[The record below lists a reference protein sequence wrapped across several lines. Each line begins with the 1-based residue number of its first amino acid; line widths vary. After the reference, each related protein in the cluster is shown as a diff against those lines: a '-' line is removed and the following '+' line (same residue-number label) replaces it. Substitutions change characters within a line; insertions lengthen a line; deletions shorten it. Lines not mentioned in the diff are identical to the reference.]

1 MCGQAY
7 GDPTHFAER
16 ISNASE
22 VAGDVGR
29 VRRVAAALRAQMEQL
44 QPILDN
50 LGAVEG
56 ARHLNGVV
64 QVSDNGDLEVNVV
77 LALVNDLYGANGQLD
92 PVHYNE
98 ECQVSA
104 LDGESWTDFA
114 ARLDA
119 CNEDIQN
126 TRGFIAATGGH
137 YYVFRRI
144 CIAGVLRWCVL
155 DSVGIRHLDTHG
167 YVDNDS
173 FDNGQ
178 DGLPQPQPQPQ
189 PHDVVSDDCTPS
201 QECVSNLGAQL
212 AAAADGTPLAE
223 QASLHSS
230 GNSQRTP
237 SMALGKQVEFF
248 RTRFGLDGSME
259 AVLDQ
264 TADLLDLSE
273 NFRERTDQGVA
284 CMEALDRRD
293 SASPPCGCAGADN
306 VHEEDLLHEQHCRLA
321 AVNARTPLGRPST
334 ASSTGCP
341 PSRAASSCGPS
352 SIPLPEARKQPV
364 KHEGSGATR
373 RRQQKHGRILE
384 DSEIKSD
391 DSSAVLVDDSEYA
404 SGSGSDGDDFQKQS
418 TVAQA
423 KKEKRNTKRAA
434 CVAAAKALEPGTGN
448 DEAYK
453 IPPTQVG
460 ACIIEF
466 ILGETSFNTMAEVQ
480 NNVFAVAE
488 AQNRTVVASGR
499 LVEVMLEADADEHME
514 DEEEEEGGSG
524 SKNGAKQLV
533 WVPKKPKG

>member
-1 MCGQAY
+1 GQAY

-178 DGLPQPQPQPQ
+178 DGL
-189 PHDVVSDDCTPS
+189 
-201 QECVSNLGAQL
+201 
-212 AAAADGTPLAE
+212 
-223 QASLHSS
+223 
-230 GNSQRTP
+230 
-237 SMALGKQVEFF
+237 
-248 RTRFGLDGSME
+248 
-259 AVLDQ
+259 
-264 TADLLDLSE
+264 
-273 NFRERTDQGVA
+273 
-284 CMEALDRRD
+284 
-293 SASPPCGCAGADN
+293 
-306 VHEEDLLHEQHCRLA
+306 
-321 AVNARTPLGRPST
+321 
-334 ASSTGCP
+334 
-341 PSRAASSCGPS
+341 
-352 SIPLPEARKQPV
+352 
-364 KHEGSGATR
+364 
-373 RRQQKHGRILE
+373 
-384 DSEIKSD
+384 
-391 DSSAVLVDDSEYA
+391 
-404 SGSGSDGDDFQKQS
+404 
-418 TVAQA
+418 
-423 KKEKRNTKRAA
+423 
-434 CVAAAKALEPGTGN
+434 
-448 DEAYK
+448 
-453 IPPTQVG
+453 
-460 ACIIEF
+460 
-466 ILGETSFNTMAEVQ
+466 
-480 NNVFAVAE
+480 
-488 AQNRTVVASGR
+488 
-499 LVEVMLEADADEHME
+499 
-514 DEEEEEGGSG
+514 
-524 SKNGAKQLV
+524 
-533 WVPKKPKG
+533 